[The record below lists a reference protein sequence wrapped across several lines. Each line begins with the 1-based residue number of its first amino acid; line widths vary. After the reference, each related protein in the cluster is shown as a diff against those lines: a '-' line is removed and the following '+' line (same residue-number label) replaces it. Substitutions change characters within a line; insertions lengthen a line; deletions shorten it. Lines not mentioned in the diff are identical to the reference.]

1 MSRIAEADVLTCAAP
16 GCDERVTRTGR
27 RGRPAIY
34 CSPACRPA
42 ARGRAGVRVVV
53 EVDHQPTPDDER
65 PTGRVWIVR
74 LRRGT
79 QTVVI
84 AAELGR
90 PSADL
95 LAGQLNELLATRRR
109 VIGAAME

>member
-1 MSRIAEADVLTCAAP
+1 VASPMSSRALPRGVTSPWCA
-16 GCDERVTRTGR
+16 
-27 RGRPAIY
+27 PAAGDDRLLY
-34 CSPACRPA
+34 CSPPCRPA
-42 ARGRAGVRVVV
+42 GRGRAGVHVVV

-79 QTVVI
+79 QSVVI

-90 PSADL
+90 PSAGL
-95 LAGQLNELLATRRR
+95 LAGQLNELFTTRRR

>member
-1 MSRIAEADVLTCAAP
+1 MSPAGATHVLICAAP
-16 GCDERVTRTGR
+16 GCDEQVVRTGG
-27 RGRPAIY
+27 RGRPAVY
-34 CSPACRPA
+34 CSQECRPA
-42 ARGRAGVRVVV
+42 GRGRAGVHVVV
-53 EVDHQPTPDDER
+53 EVDHQPTPDNER
-65 PTGRVWIVR
+65 PAGRVWIVR

-79 QTVVI
+79 RSVVI

-109 VIGAAME
+109 KKGAAME